1 MQRLV
6 LGCGAVASSVT
17 TALRGRSGGVLV
29 LGGDEKRIERLRDEG
44 IDARNVDVTD
54 PAVIR
59 TVAGA
64 VDSVVVA
71 EDDPRRSLDATRAV
85 RLAYPDAYVLAH
97 LGVDVTADHRGAIE
111 AHADRVIEANEATT
125 DHLLQR
131 VGDGGIRVRT
141 LRRILRTLDG
151 PLAVVTHDNPDPD
164 AIAAGIALQH
174 IARDAGNDAEVCYY
188 GEINHQEN
196 RALVNVLGF
205 ELRNLSRED
214 DLSSYGGFALVDH
227 SRAGINDGLPEGT
240 PIDIVVDHH
249 PPRAPIEA
257 RFVDLRSDVGSTS
270 TLLTGYLTFLGIEL
284 TPALATGLLY
294 GILTDTDSFSR
305 EASPVDFEAAAQ
317 LLDHVDAD
325 ALRRIESPSVTAE
338 TLDVVGLGISNRRV
352 EDGVLTTCVGRIG
365 DRDALAQAA
374 DRLLDMENVTT
385 TLVFG
390 YTDEMVYASA
400 RARGTDI
407 DLGEVL
413 RDAFEQIGSAGG
425 HANMAGA
432 QLPVGILVDETSD
445 ADRGAVIEEVVHERF
460 LETLGIEPDHAAASV
475 YADFL
480 GTDVHGERG

>member
-6 LGCGAVASSVT
+6 LGCGAVASSIA
-17 TALRGRSGGVLV
+17 TALRERSDDVLV

-44 IDARNVDVTD
+44 IDARHVDVTD

-59 TVAGA
+59 AVAGV
-64 VDSVVVA
+64 VDSVAVA
-71 EDDPRRSLDATRAV
+71 ENDPQRNVDAARAAA
-85 RLAYPDAYVLAH
+85 LAYPDTFVLAH
-97 LGVDVTADHRGAIE
+97 LGVAATEDHRAALE
-111 AHADRVIEANEATT
+111 THADRVIEASEAATT
-125 DHLLQR
+125 HLLDR
-131 VGDGGIRVRT
+131 VGDRGIRVRM
-141 LRRILRTLDG
+141 LRRIIRTLDG

-164 AIAAGIALQH
+164 AIASGVALQH
-174 IARDAGNDAEVCYY
+174 IARDAGNDAEVCYF

-205 ELRNLSRED
+205 ELRNLSRGD
-214 DLSSYGGFALVDH
+214 DLSSYGGVALVDH
-227 SRAGINDGLPEGT
+227 SRSGINDGLPEET
-240 PIDIVVDHH
+240 PVDIVVDHH

-270 TLLTGYLTFLGIEL
+270 TLVTGYLTLLGIEL

-305 EASPVDFEAAAQ
+305 ETSPADFEAAAR
-317 LLDHVDAD
+317 LIDHIDAD
-325 ALRRIESPSVTAE
+325 ALRQIESPSVTAE

-352 EDGVLTTCVGRIG
+352 EDGVLTTCVGHIG

-374 DRLLDMENVTT
+374 DQLLDMEDVTT

-425 HANMAGA
+425 HAHMAGA
-432 QLPVGILVDETSD
+432 QLPVGILVDDTSD
-445 ADRGAVIEEVVHERF
+445 TDRGAVIEEVVRERF
-460 LETLGIEPDHAAASV
+460 LETLGIEPNRAAASV